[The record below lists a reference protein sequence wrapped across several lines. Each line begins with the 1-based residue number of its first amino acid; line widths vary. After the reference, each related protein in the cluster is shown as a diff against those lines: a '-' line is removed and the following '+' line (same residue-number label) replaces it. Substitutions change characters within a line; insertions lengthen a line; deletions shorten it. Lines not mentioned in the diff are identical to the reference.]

1 MSSATG
7 GGCRRAGSEPAIS
20 AQGPAGAIRCERLVT
35 PRDHS
40 THPQSRK
47 AHPPSRGKLPKQ
59 QGQRPAEKR
68 QHGDLPEIATPPQ
81 ARQAER
87 LDQMDDHCQHQE
99 NGNRFRHMPLLAAR
113 DAERQSADRHSEDH
127 PISTRIGTDRHRSPL
142 PPTPTARH
150 PPCVRHSFS
159 VCCACHPG
167 HPAPSRDNLPPPH
180 WTFLTATT
188 DSDADR
194 LSGRGGARC

>member
-7 GGCRRAGSEPAIS
+7 GGCRRAGSEPAMS
-20 AQGPAGAIRCERLVT
+20 AQGPPGAIRCQRPVT

-40 THPQSRK
+40 TYPQSRK

-99 NGNRFRHMPLLAAR
+99 NGNRFRHRPLLAAG
-113 DAERQSADRHSEDH
+113 DAERQSADHQSADHLSKDHHSEDRHSEDR
-127 PISTRIGTDRHRSPL
+127 PISTRIGPDRHRSP
-142 PPTPTARH
+142 R
-150 PPCVRHSFS
+150 
-159 VCCACHPG
+159 
-167 HPAPSRDNLPPPH
+167 PPPPAH
-180 WTFLTATT
+180 LILRPSFFLRML
-188 DSDADR
+188 R
-194 LSGRGGARC
+194 LSSGASRTISRQSPAAALDIFDGHDR